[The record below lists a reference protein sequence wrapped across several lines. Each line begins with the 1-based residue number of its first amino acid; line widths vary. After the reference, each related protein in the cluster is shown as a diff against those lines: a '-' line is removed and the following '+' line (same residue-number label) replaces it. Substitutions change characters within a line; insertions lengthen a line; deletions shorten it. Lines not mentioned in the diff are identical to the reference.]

1 MKHWKKDH
9 RKPTSFPHP
18 QAAEER
24 PRNEVA
30 SKRITWSS
38 GTAFDWLFSVCSS
51 FFSNHDQLPREYE
64 LSLHSLAVT
73 EWSLKTTDF
82 GNETALEYFLDIYY
96 SNLEKLRARSAV
108 QFIFL
113 NVTVFLLLF
122 SLDQKF
128 QCPVGQTCKVQYV
141 PCVMPK
147 CKDAIAVNR
156 PTCIKDPS
164 GE

>member
-1 MKHWKKDH
+1 MKSQN
-9 RKPTSFPHP
+9 SF
-18 QAAEER
+18 
-24 PRNEVA
+24 
-30 SKRITWSS
+30 
-38 GTAFDWLFSVCSS
+38 D
-51 FFSNHDQLPREYE
+51 
-64 LSLHSLAVT
+64 
-73 EWSLKTTDF
+73 
-82 GNETALEYFLDIYY
+82 NETAVEYFLEIYS
-96 SNLEKLRARSAV
+96 SNLEQFRARSAV